1 VANSAIHN
9 PGERL
14 AIFALAGTVLI
25 TVVCAAFAM
34 GWLIGRILL

>member
-1 VANSAIHN
+1 VANSMIN
-9 PGERL
+9 DPGERL
-14 AIFALAGTVLI
+14 AIFALAGTVLL

>member
-1 VANSAIHN
+1 MTNSAIDN

-14 AIFALAGTVLI
+14 AIFALAGTVLLA
-25 TVVCAAFAM
+25 VVCTAFAT